1 MDKMSL
7 NGSERQRWAV
17 DQGNNRGEQLN
28 REEGNAASG
37 VMIVG
42 TSSNSGKSTI
52 TTALCRILSDAG
64 IKVAPFKAQN
74 MSLESYVT
82 DNGEEIARAQAVQA
96 LAARCRPTV
105 QMNPILLKP
114 MGDELCQVLL
124 YGKPLGIMH
133 YREYQARHKE
143 MLDHVVKAFNELHED
158 YDFIICEG
166 AGSPAEINLLEHDI
180 VNLPLAATLGI
191 PAILVADIERGG
203 AFASIYGTLAIL
215 PDALSG
221 LIRSVIINKMRG
233 STDIL
238 EPAISWITH
247 STGIPCIGIIP
258 YVDSIDM
265 DGEDSLNRSPFS
277 IDARSMGRISIHSST
292 VSRGADREIDIDQE
306 AINIEHTP
314 THSDLL
320 DVAVIGLPH
329 LANATD
335 IDPLRLEP
343 DVSVR
348 YVFDRSMLGDP
359 DIVILPGSRNTVED
373 LMWIRSNGLADAL
386 VESRNYSHS
395 FSILGI
401 CAGYQILG
409 KSIEDNIETNY
420 GLVDGLDLLPV
431 RTVMAET
438 KVLRRCHNGKWIA
451 SNNNQI
457 GNNQPLKSNQ
467 PIGNNQPVI
476 SGYEIHHG
484 RLYYDDNTMQSTP
497 WFLIDTSYSNENEGY
512 VDPVNGVYGTSVHGF
527 LEDTY
532 TRSLF
537 LYTCAARRNKHWLA
551 SMLSVESYRQYR
563 IDKLASSVRKSI
575 DMNALINILQV
586 DLTGH
591 ISNE

>member
-1 MDKMSL
+1 LSQK
-7 NGSERQRWAV
+7 
-17 DQGNNRGEQLN
+17 
-28 REEGNAASG
+28 EENAARG
-37 VMIVG
+37 VMVVG
-42 TSSNSGKSTI
+42 TSSNSGKSTV

-133 YREYQARHKE
+133 YREYQARHQE

-158 YDFIICEG
+158 YDFIVCEG

-215 PDALSG
+215 PDTLTG

-233 STDIL
+233 SADIL
-238 EPAISWITH
+238 EPAISWITD

-265 DGEDSLNRSPFS
+265 DGEDSLTRSPTS
-277 IDARSMGRISIHSST
+277 IDVGSMSRSSIHSST
-292 VSRGADREIDIDQE
+292 VGRGVDRETDVGQDE
-306 AINIEHTP
+306 VDRGHVC

-320 DVAVIGLPH
+320 DVAVIGFPH

-373 LMWIRSNGLADAL
+373 LMWIRSNGLAEAL
-386 VESRNYSHS
+386 IESRNDSHS

-409 KSIEDNIETNY
+409 KSIEDNIETDY
-420 GLVDGLDLLPV
+420 GLVDGLSLLPV

-438 KVLRRCHNGKWIA
+438 KILRRCQNGKWVA
-451 SNNNQI
+451 GSNNQI
-457 GNNQPLKSNQ
+457 V
-467 PIGNNQPVI
+467 NNQPVI

-484 RLYYDDNTMQSTP
+484 RLSYDDTMMQSTP
-497 WFLIDTSYSNENEGY
+497 WFLISTSYNDENEGCI
-512 VDPVNGVYGTSVHGF
+512 DTIKGVCGTSVHGF

-537 LYTCAARRNKHWLA
+537 LHICATRRNKHWSP
-551 SMLSVESYRQYR
+551 SMLSVDRYRQYR
-563 IDKLASSVRKSI
+563 IDKLASSVRQSI
-575 DMNALINILQV
+575 DMDALRNILQV
-586 DLTGH
+586 DLTRH
-591 ISNE
+591 TSNGYKSGRNEYRGEEADERTPSGRSPDDMPGGRSLDE